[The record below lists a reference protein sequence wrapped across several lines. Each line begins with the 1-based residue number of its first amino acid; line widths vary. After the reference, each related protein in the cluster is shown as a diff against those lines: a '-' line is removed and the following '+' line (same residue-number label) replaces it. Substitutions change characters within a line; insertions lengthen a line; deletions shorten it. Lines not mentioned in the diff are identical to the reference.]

1 MTEGAAE
8 YEIDLLF
15 SKYENKELKK
25 QVECYDSITTLE
37 NMEDNAVEVKKGI
50 DKAKRIISSSKSNM
64 YFLERFVEELKASIR
79 AIYGDEDDNS

>member
-1 MTEGAAE
+1 MTERAAE

-37 NMEDNAVEVKKGI
+37 NMEGNAEEVKGSI

-64 YFLERFVEELKASIR
+64 YFLEHFVEELKGTLQ
-79 AIYGDEDDNS
+79 AIYGNEDDNS

>member
-25 QVECYDSITTLE
+25 QVECYDKITSLE
-37 NMEDNAVEVKKGI
+37 SMEGNTEEMKEGI

-64 YFLERFVEELKASIR
+64 YFLVRFVEELKASIR
-79 AIYGDEDDNS
+79 ALYGDEDDNS